1 MKLAVIGK
9 TGQLARA
16 LRSLAPEA
24 DYYGRDALDLSSSAD
39 EIKRFVSNLHCDALI
54 IAAAYTAVDKAQ
66 EEPALAMAINGTA
79 PTAIAQSCA
88 DNNIALVHV
97 STDYVFNG
105 QATSPYKTTSKTNPI
120 GVYGKTKLVGE
131 QGLFVA
137 KGRSVVVRTSWVFDG
152 VGQNF
157 FNTML
162 RLAETRDQLSVVAD
176 QFGRPTYAPH
186 LASALL
192 NMLPSVS
199 AGQNKG
205 IYHVSGTGP
214 VISWADFARTIIEK
228 TQNHRDHRITVKGI
242 PTVDYPTP
250 AARPAFSALDTSKY
264 EHDFK
269 ALPSWE
275 GGLEEAYKEWV
286 KTKV

>member
-88 DNNIALVHV
+88 D
-97 STDYVFNG
+97 
-105 QATSPYKTTSKTNPI
+105 
-120 GVYGKTKLVGE
+120 
-131 QGLFVA
+131 
-137 KGRSVVVRTSWVFDG
+137 RSVVVRTSWVFDG